1 MYKIHLYDVQ
11 TRTQLDDVTIKKYH
25 ELYDI
30 KHINYNFEPHQV
42 ILVTIVRMEHEYEY
56 NHDHDHDDICRTF
69 LVYNPYKN
77 LWRAIYRRFE
87 SMASCKFMD
96 LLFE

>member
-1 MYKIHLYDVQ
+1 MYTIHLYDVQ

-30 KHINYNFEPHQV
+30 KHINYKFEPQQV
-42 ILVTIVRMEHEYEY
+42 ILVTIARMEHEYDRE
-56 NHDHDHDDICRTF
+56 DICRTF

-96 LLFE
+96 LLFD

>member
-11 TRTQLDDVTIKKYH
+11 TRTQLDDITIEKCH

-30 KHINYNFEPHQV
+30 KHINYSFEPHRV
-42 ILVTIVRMEHEYEY
+42 LLVTIVKIERGYDSESV
-56 NHDHDHDDICRTF
+56 CRTF

-77 LWRAIYRRFE
+77 LWKAILRRFE
-87 SMASCKFMD
+87 SMASCQFMD
-96 LLFE
+96 LLFQ